1 MFYTIHR
8 AIKFL
13 CICALLGVAFKL
25 YQNRSA
31 LEPAY
36 IWYDVWENGG
46 FHLPPP
52 TTTSGR
58 VLQVLNSQTFVV
70 DCRSGKQRVRFNFRL
85 QGLREPSTEIT
96 LEAVEREKK
105 RREALAALIDKEWVH
120 LEITY
125 QNGNNLGG
133 VAFVH
138 GTNVNA
144 ELVRQRNAST
154 SKDLVKS
161 LSKESQYSLLW
172 ANRHRG
178 EAKSP

>member
-13 CICALLGVAFKL
+13 CICALLGVAFKM
-25 YQNRSA
+25 YQHRAA
-31 LEPAY
+31 LQPAF
-36 IWYDVWENGG
+36 IWYDVWDNGG
-46 FHLPPP
+46 FRSPEP
-52 TTTSGR
+52 TTASGR
-58 VLQVLNSQTFVV
+58 VEQVINSQTFVV
-70 DCRSGKQRVRFNFRL
+70 DCRSNKQRIRFNFRL
-85 QGLREPSTEIT
+85 QGLQEPSKGT
-96 LEAVEREKK
+96 LEGVEREKK
-105 RREALAALIDKEWVH
+105 AREALAGLIDKQWVH

-133 VAFVH
+133 VAFVG

-154 SKDLVKS
+154 SKALVKG

-172 ANRHRG
+172 ANRHRVN
-178 EAKSP
+178 